1 MHSLL
6 LSLERCIQ
14 LIENNQASPQQQ
26 DLRQLQQ
33 AIDALRQQVTA
44 KQPETDHRSCLAAFP
59 VSDEVSLGEN
69 ASFPLLRAPLGYV
82 PIPTSCSCQTQT
94 LGSSVDQRLGLL
106 PMTRLM
112 TLS

>member
-33 AIDALRQQVTA
+33 PIDALSQQVTA
-44 KQPETDHRSCLAAFP
+44 KQPETDHRSCLSAFP
-59 VSDEVSLGEN
+59 VYDELSLGQN
-69 ASFPLLRAPLGYV
+69 ASFPLLRPPLCYV
-82 PIPTSCSCQTQT
+82 PIPTSCPCHIQS
-94 LGSSVDQRLGLL
+94 LPSSVYPCSG
-106 PMTRLM
+106 
-112 TLS
+112 